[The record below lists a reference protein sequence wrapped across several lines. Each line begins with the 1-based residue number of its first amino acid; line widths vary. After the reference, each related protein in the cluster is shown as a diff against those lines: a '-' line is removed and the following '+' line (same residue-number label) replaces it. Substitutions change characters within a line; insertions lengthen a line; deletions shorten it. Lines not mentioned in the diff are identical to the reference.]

1 MFLLCTQLMA
11 EKLHWCVVSSMAL
24 SAGPR
29 CCLSFGACFSLLP
42 PALLMVYSC
51 SSIALLL
58 SVSLP
63 FAVSLLLGLLSPY
76 PWSRSHWLQPEWAL
90 WVMVSFPVHNTAYL
104 FSLVETP
111 CWQDRETQGWQFH
124 VLFWQWVSVVDSL
137 GLSTWHNL
145 KLPGK
150 NYLEQI
156 ILWACLTGT
165 VLVFNWWGNI
175 WLTVGSTIP

>member
-1 MFLLCTQLMA
+1 MFLFCTQLMA
-11 EKLHWCVVSSMAL
+11 EKLHRCVVSSMAL
-24 SAGPR
+24 YAGPC

-42 PALLMVYSC
+42 PALLMVYSW

-63 FAVSLLLGLLSPY
+63 FAVSLLLGLPSPY
-76 PWSRSHWLQPEWAL
+76 PWSWSRWLQLEWAL
-90 WVMVSFPVHNTAYL
+90 WVMVSFPVHSTAYL

-156 ILWACLTGT
+156 IQWACLTGT
-165 VLVFNWWGNI
+165 VSF
-175 WLTVGSTIP
+175 